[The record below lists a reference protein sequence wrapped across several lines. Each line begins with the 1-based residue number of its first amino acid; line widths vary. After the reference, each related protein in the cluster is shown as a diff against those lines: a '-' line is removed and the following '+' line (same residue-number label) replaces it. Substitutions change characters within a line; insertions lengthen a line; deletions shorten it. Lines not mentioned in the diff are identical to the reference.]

1 MAERTRHLI
10 APLYLFLCLILG
22 GSAQGVWGN
31 MVLQLIGIAI
41 IAWAAVAPAEEPLVQ
56 PARQLLWI
64 ALLGL
69 VIVALQLVPL
79 PSSLWSHL
87 GGRARIVD
95 GYHVLGIA
103 PPPLPVSLTPYKS
116 LDTLLGIIPGLAIFC
131 AIVRLKAYRG
141 SFMAVAL
148 VGGAVAGILLG
159 TLQVASAVPEES
171 PWYLYA
177 ETNVGAAVG
186 FFANA
191 NHMATLLLI
200 TLPFLAALAAA
211 ARGANIQRYSAFI
224 ALTAGT
230 ALVVMVGIAL
240 NGSLAAF
247 GLVLPILLASV
258 LIVVRVPRTLKA
270 ATMVLVVILLG
281 AAIIAL
287 GRSAIDG
294 STLDQDATSSVQSRQ
309 QILQTTL
316 TSAKEYFPWGS
327 GLGSFRQVYAM
338 HEDPSGITPT
348 YVIHAHNDYA
358 ELILETG
365 LAGILL
371 LVLFLIW
378 WGAAAR
384 RIWTSAEAGPFAK
397 AASIASAAVLAH
409 SLVDFPLRTAAVTAA
424 FGVCL
429 ALLADRRSP
438 QVADATDLRPTRH
451 FVVR

>member
-1 MAERTRHLI
+1 MADRTRQFI

-31 MVLQLIGIAI
+31 MILQIVGIAI

-79 PSSLWSHL
+79 PPSLWSHL
-87 GGRARIVD
+87 GGRTQIAD

-103 PPPLPVSLTPYKS
+103 TPSLPISLTPYKS

-148 VGGAVAGILLG
+148 VAGTVAGILLG

-191 NHMATLLLI
+191 NHMATLLMI

-270 ATMVLVVILLG
+270 ATMVVVVILLG

-287 GRSAIDG
+287 GRSAIG
-294 STLDQDATSSVQSRQ
+294 GATLGQDATSSAQSRQ
-309 QILQTTL
+309 QILETTF
-316 TSAKEYFPWGS
+316 TSAKDYLPWGS

-338 HEDPSGITPT
+338 HEDPTGITPT
-348 YVIHAHNDYA
+348 YVVHAHNDYA
-358 ELILETG
+358 EVILETG
-365 LAGILL
+365 LAGVVLL
-371 LVLFLIW
+371 LLFLIW

-409 SLVDFPLRTAAVTAA
+409 SLVDFPLRTAAVSAA
-424 FGVCL
+424 FGMCL

-438 QVADATDLRPTRH
+438 QVADPTDLRPTRH

>member
-1 MAERTRHLI
+1 MGQHD
-10 APLYLFLCLILG
+10 P
-22 GSAQGVWGN
+22 SAV
-31 MVLQLIGIAI
+31 GIAI

-64 ALLGL
+64 ALVGL

-79 PSSLWSHL
+79 PPSVWSHL
-87 GGRARIVD
+87 VDVASRRRLSCSWDCAAAPADLAYAVQIARHLAWDHSRARD
-95 GYHVLGIA
+95 LLRDRPAEGLSRAASWPGRW
-103 PPPLPVSLTPYKS
+103 LPERSLE
-116 LDTLLGIIPGLAIFC
+116 F
-131 AIVRLKAYRG
+131 
-141 SFMAVAL
+141 F
-148 VGGAVAGILLG
+148 
-159 TLQVASAVPEES
+159 SARFRSPAQCRKIS

-191 NHMATLLLI
+191 NHMATLLMI

-230 ALVVMVGIAL
+230 ALVVLVGIAL
-240 NGSLAAF
+240 NGSLAAY

-270 ATMVLVVILLG
+270 ATMVLVVILFG
-281 AAIIAL
+281 AASSRLGEARLAAL
-287 GRSAIDG
+287 RLARMRRARSSRA
-294 STLDQDATSSVQSRQ
+294 SKSSK
-309 QILQTTL
+309 TTF
-316 TSAKEYFPWGS
+316 TSAKDYFPWGS

-338 HEDPSGITPT
+338 HEDPTGITPT
-348 YVIHAHNDYA
+348 YVVHAHNDYA

-409 SLVDFPLRTAAVTAA
+409 SLVDFPLRTAAVSAA
-424 FGVCL
+424 FGMCL

-438 QVADATDLRPTRH
+438 QVADPTDLRPTRH